1 MSEMLENKPAVKEP
15 NQVPPLPSS
24 FSLISTLGVVAML
37 SGLLVVMVYEYT
49 KPIIAENQRLAT
61 ERAIFKVLPT
71 ATSRLTFILNK
82 GKITP
87 ALTDGKSTGEL
98 IYVGYDAENQFVGL
112 ALNAAEQ
119 GYQDI
124 VKLLYG
130 YNPDTGC
137 ITGYDVLKS
146 TETPGFG
153 TKITTDEEFLSNF
166 NCLDAKVNQ
175 EQSGLINVIKT
186 VRHGTKR
193 NPWEIDAISGSTIT
207 SNAVGR
213 MFNKSGQKLHP
224 LIAANLTQLK
234 SAKQLE
240 VGNHDQSN

>member
-1 MSEMLENKPAVKEP
+1 MADLENEP
-15 NQVPPLPSS
+15 NKVPPLPSS
-24 FSLISTLGVVAML
+24 FSLISTLAVVAML
-37 SGLLVVMVYEYT
+37 SGFLVVLVYEFT
-49 KPIIAENQRLAT
+49 KPIIAENQRIAT
-61 ERAIFKVLPT
+61 EHAIFKVLPK
-71 ATSRLTFILNK
+71 ASSRLTFIINE
-82 GKITP
+82 GKIKL
-87 ALTDGKSTGEL
+87 ADDKAKGEL
-98 IYVGYDAENQFVGL
+98 IYAGYDANDNFVGL

-130 YNPDTGC
+130 YQPEIGC

-153 TKITTDEEFLSNF
+153 TKITSDEAFLANF

-175 EQSGLINVIKT
+175 EQSALINVIRT
-186 VRHGTKR
+186 VRHGTKN

-224 LIAANLTQLK
+224 IIAKNLTLLK
-234 SAKQLE
+234 TAKQTE
-240 VGNHDQSN
+240 RGKHE

>member
-1 MSEMLENKPAVKEP
+1 MNNQTEKKPSENNP
-15 NQVPPLPSS
+15 NEVPPLPSS

-37 SGLLVVMVYEYT
+37 SGFLVVLVYEYT
-49 KPIIAENQRLAT
+49 KPIIAENQRIAT
-61 ERAIFKVLPT
+61 ERAIFKVLPR
-71 ATSRLTFILNK
+71 ASSRLTFVIKN
-82 GKITP
+82 GKVEQADDKT
-87 ALTDGKSTGEL
+87 GGEL
-98 IYVGYDAENQFVGL
+98 IYAGYDKDNNLVGM

-130 YNPDTGC
+130 YIPETGC

-153 TKITTDEEFLSNF
+153 TKITTDTDFLANF

-175 EQSGLINVIKT
+175 EQTGLINVIKT
-186 VRHGTKR
+186 VRHGTKK

-213 MFNKSGQKLHP
+213 MFNKSGQTLHP
-224 LIAANLTQLK
+224 VIKQNLALLK
-234 SAKQLE
+234 TAKQQIR
-240 VGNHDQSN
+240 GNHGQPN

>member
-1 MSEMLENKPAVKEP
+1 MSSSLDNKPPEKNP
-15 NQVPPLPSS
+15 NEVPPLPSS

-37 SGLLVVMVYEYT
+37 SGFLVVLVYEYT
-49 KPIIAENQRLAT
+49 KPIIAENQRIAT
-61 ERAIFKVLPT
+61 ERAIFKVLPN
-71 ATSRLTFILNK
+71 ATSRLTFVIIEGEIK
-82 GKITP
+82 QVDDKT
-87 ALTDGKSTGEL
+87 KGEL
-98 IYVGYDAENQFVGL
+98 IYAGYDANKQFVGM

-130 YNPDTGC
+130 YHPETGC

-153 TKITTDEEFLSNF
+153 TKITSDEAFLAIF
-166 NCLDAKVNQ
+166 NCLDAKVNP

-186 VRHGTKR
+186 VRHGTKQ

-213 MFNKSGQKLHP
+213 MFNQSGQLLHP
-224 LIAANLTQLK
+224 IIAKNLTLLK
-234 SAKQLE
+234 TAKQTKRSE
-240 VGNHDQSN
+240 HE

>member
-1 MSEMLENKPAVKEP
+1 MENIPEENEP
-15 NQVPPLPSS
+15 NNVPPLPSS

-37 SGLLVVMVYEYT
+37 SGFLVVLVYEYT

-61 ERAIFKVLPT
+61 ERAIFKVLPK
-71 ATSRLTFILNK
+71 ATSRLTFMIK
-82 GKITP
+82 EGKISL
-87 ALTDGKSTGEL
+87 ADDKAKGEL
-98 IYVGYDAENQFVGL
+98 IYAGYDADNQFVGL
-112 ALNAAEQ
+112 AINAAEQ

-130 YNPDTGC
+130 YQPDTGC

-153 TKITTDEEFLSNF
+153 TKISSDEEFLANF

-175 EQSGLINVIKT
+175 EQTALINVIKT
-186 VRHGTKR
+186 VRHGTKK

-213 MFNKSGQKLHP
+213 MFNQSGQALHP
-224 LIAANLTQLK
+224 TIAQHLSLLK
-234 SAKQLE
+234 TAKQQK
-240 VGNHDQSN
+240 GQP

>member
-1 MSEMLENKPAVKEP
+1 MVANNMTEP
-15 NQVPPLPSS
+15 TDNNANDVPPLPSS

-37 SGLLVVMVYEYT
+37 SGLLVVLVYEYT

-61 ERAIFKVLPT
+61 ERAIFKVLPN
-71 ATSRLTFILNK
+71 ASSRLTFLVK
-82 GKITP
+82 EGKIKLSNDK
-87 ALTDGKSTGEL
+87 AKGEL
-98 IYVGYDAENQFVGL
+98 IYAGYDKDNNLVGL

-124 VKLLYG
+124 IKILYAF
-130 YNPDTGC
+130 NPETSC

-153 TKITTDEEFLSNF
+153 TKITSDEKFLANF
-166 NCLDAKVNQ
+166 NCLEAKVNQ
-175 EQSGLINVIKT
+175 EQTGLQNVIKT
-186 VRHGTKR
+186 VRHGSKQ

-207 SNAVGR
+207 SNAMGR

-224 LIAANLTQLK
+224 VVTQNLSLLKTAKHTQGE
-234 SAKQLE
+234 SHE
-240 VGNHDQSN
+240 

>member
-1 MSEMLENKPAVKEP
+1 MNNSSENKPDEI
-15 NQVPPLPSS
+15 PPLPSS
-24 FSLISTLGVVAML
+24 FSLIATLGVVAMI
-37 SGLLVVMVYEYT
+37 SGFLVVLVYEYT

-61 ERAIFKVLPT
+61 ERAIFKVLPK
-71 ATSRLTFILNK
+71 ASSRLTFSIKDGIIELADDKTK
-82 GKITP
+82 GK
-87 ALTDGKSTGEL
+87 L
-98 IYVGYDAENQFVGL
+98 IYAGYDKQDNFVGM

-124 VKLLYG
+124 VKLLYA
-130 YNPDTGC
+130 YHPETGC

-153 TKITTDEEFLSNF
+153 TKITTDEAFLANF
-166 NCLDAKVNQ
+166 DCLDAIVNQ
-175 EQSGLINVIKT
+175 EQNGLINVIRT
-186 VRHGTKR
+186 VRHGTKK

-224 LIAANLTQLK
+224 VISKNLAFLK
-234 SAKQLE
+234 SAKQSDR
-240 VGNHDQSN
+240 GNHGQFK

>member
-1 MSEMLENKPAVKEP
+1 MANTPENQP
-15 NQVPPLPSS
+15 NEVPPLPSS

-37 SGLLVVMVYEYT
+37 SGFLVVLVYEYT

-61 ERAIFKVLPT
+61 ERAIFKVLPK
-71 ATSRLTFILNK
+71 AKSRLTFIIK
-82 GKITP
+82 EGKIEL
-87 ALTDGKSTGEL
+87 ADDKAKGEL
-98 IYVGYDAENQFVGL
+98 IYAGYDANDQFVGL
-112 ALNAAEQ
+112 AINAAEQ

-130 YNPDTGC
+130 YQPDTGC

-153 TKITTDEEFLSNF
+153 TKITSDEAFLANF

-186 VRHGTKR
+186 VRHGTKK
-193 NPWEIDAISGSTIT
+193 NAWEIDAISGSTIT

-213 MFNKSGQKLHP
+213 MFNKSGQALHP
-224 LIAANLTQLK
+224 IIAQHLSLLK
-234 SAKQLE
+234 TAKQQK
-240 VGNHDQSN
+240 GQP

>member
-1 MSEMLENKPAVKEP
+1 MADLENDP
-15 NQVPPLPSS
+15 NLVPPLPSS
-24 FSLISTLGVVAML
+24 ISLISTLGVVAML
-37 SGLLVVMVYEYT
+37 SGFLVVLVYEYT

-61 ERAIFKVLPT
+61 ERAIFKVLPK
-71 ATSRLTFILNK
+71 ATSRLTFS
-82 GKITP
+82 ITEGSVKL
-87 ALTDGKSTGEL
+87 ADDKTKGEL
-98 IYVGYDAENQFVGL
+98 IYAGYDTQNNFVGL

-124 VKLLYG
+124 IKLLYG
-130 YNPDTGC
+130 YQPDTEC

-153 TKITTDEEFLSNF
+153 TKITSDEDFLANF
-166 NCLDAKVNQ
+166 NCLDASVNQ

-186 VRHGTKR
+186 VRHGSKK

-213 MFNKSGQKLHP
+213 MFNKSGQRLHP
-224 LIAANLTQLK
+224 IIDKNLTLIK
-234 SAKQLE
+234 SAKQQKR
-240 VGNHDQSN
+240 GNHGQSN

>member
-1 MSEMLENKPAVKEP
+1 MSNLTEKKPPENNP
-15 NQVPPLPSS
+15 NEVPPLPSS

-37 SGLLVVMVYEYT
+37 SGFLVVLVYEYT
-49 KPIIAENQRLAT
+49 KPIIAENQRIAT
-61 ERAIFKVLPT
+61 ERAIFKVLPN
-71 ATSRLTFILNK
+71 ASSRLTFVIKN
-82 GKITP
+82 GKVEQADDKT
-87 ALTDGKSTGEL
+87 SGEL
-98 IYVGYDAENQFVGL
+98 IYAGYDKENKFVGM
-112 ALNAAEQ
+112 ALNAAGQ

-130 YNPDTGC
+130 YIPETGC

-153 TKITTDEEFLSNF
+153 TKITTDKDFLANF

-175 EQSGLINVIKT
+175 EQTGLINVIKT
-186 VRHGTKR
+186 VRHGTKK

-213 MFNKSGQKLHP
+213 MFNKSGQTLHP
-224 LIAANLTQLK
+224 VIKQNLELLK
-234 SAKQLE
+234 TAKQQIR
-240 VGNHDQSN
+240 GNHGQSN